1 MCRKHLYFFLALFV
15 ISATL
20 AFGQKA
26 ELNQKGTS
34 MANFLKIGIGA
45 RATAMGGA
53 YVALSNDVSSL
64 YWNPGGLGMLGK
76 NEALFQIT
84 NWIMDTKLYFVGISY
99 KLSSL
104 GILGFHFNS
113 FSSGDIEETTI
124 LEPEGTGRSFTASD
138 FSVGLTFS
146 RQLTNRFSAGITLK
160 YISESLDRENAKT
173 VAIDIGSIFITN
185 FFNNLRIGFAFCNLG
200 GRMQLAGTDLNF
212 QHLAEPG
219 IKYTRAELGT
229 EPWDIP
235 LMFRF
240 GIATDVIRSD
250 VITFTM
256 STEVMDSRDFTYRI
270 ATGGELALKDIMFL
284 RGGYKF
290 NYDEADL
297 TFGVGLKLSIPSGI
311 GLKLDY
317 AYGNYGILNNTQILS
332 AIFMF

>member
-1 MCRKHLYFFLALFV
+1 MIKKYIYFCLAMLMLG
-15 ISATL
+15 SCL
-20 AFGQKA
+20 SFGQKA
-26 ELNQKGTS
+26 ELTQRGTS
-34 MANFLKIGIGA
+34 MANFLKIGVGA
-45 RATAMGGA
+45 RAAAMGDA

-84 NWIMDTKLYFVGISY
+84 NWIMDTRLYFVGISY
-99 KLSSL
+99 KLSGL

-113 FSSGDIEETTI
+113 FSSGEFEETTI
-124 LEPEGTGRSFTASD
+124 LEPEGTGRTVMASD
-138 FSVGLTFS
+138 FAAGLTFS
-146 RQLTNRFSAGITLK
+146 RQLTDRFSAGITLK
-160 YISESLDRENAKT
+160 YISENLDRESAKT
-173 VAIDIGSIFITN
+173 VAIDIGSVFITN

-200 GRMQLAGTDLNF
+200 GRMRLEGTDLNF

-235 LMFRF
+235 LLFRF
-240 GIATDVIRSD
+240 GFATDVIRSD
-250 VITFTM
+250 FMTFTM
-256 STEVMDSRDFTYRI
+256 STGVMDSRDFSYRI

-290 NYDEADL
+290 KYDEADL
-297 TFGVGLKLSIPSGI
+297 TFGVGLKLAIPSAI

-317 AYGNYGILNNTQILS
+317 AYGSYGILNNTQILS

>member
-1 MCRKHLYFFLALFV
+1 MLKKCSYLILALLIF
-15 ISATL
+15 SATF

-26 ELNQKGTS
+26 ELTQKGTS
-34 MANFLKIGIGA
+34 MANFLKIGVGA
-45 RATAMGGA
+45 RASAMGGA

-64 YWNPGGLGMLGK
+64 YWNPGGLGMLEK

-99 KLSSL
+99 KLGSL

-124 LEPEGTGRSFTASD
+124 LEPDGTKRTFTASN
-138 FSVGLTFS
+138 FAAGLTFS

-160 YISESLDRENAKT
+160 YISESLDRENAET
-173 VAIDIGSIFITN
+173 VAIDVGSVFITN

-200 GRMQLAGTDLNF
+200 GRMQLQGTDLNF

-219 IKYTRAELGT
+219 NKYTRAELGT

-235 LMFRF
+235 LLFRF
-240 GIATDVIRSD
+240 GVATDVIRRD
-250 VITFTM
+250 FITLTM

-270 ATGGELALKDIMFL
+270 TSGGELAIKNILFL

-297 TFGVGLKLSIPSGI
+297 TFGAGFKLSGPSGMGI
-311 GLKLDY
+311 KLDY
-317 AYGNYGILNNTQILS
+317 AYGNYGVLNNTEKLS
-332 AIFMF
+332 IIFMF